1 VESEALDPVG
11 RLSHYEHDA
20 NPVTLASDTE
30 EEKKFDPPPDLL
42 PVLESAARLQEVVPD
57 AVLVGGSDRAGYAGH
72 RISFDHDHVLALQER
87 YEVVLE
93 AVEATDGWA
102 TSVRASR
109 PPMTIM
115 GKLGGIE
122 AGLRQLRRKVPLQT
136 VVVELPGGQHIR
148 IPTIAEALGV
158 KAYLIVQRKQ
168 VRDYLDVAALA
179 DRVGV
184 PQAAGILSDIDSFYL
199 DRSGDDESVV
209 SSLVPR
215 FARPDP
221 RDRQT
226 LAELARY
233 KGLVPRWQDWSET
246 RRVCRDLAQTM
257 LGGGDGV

>member
-1 VESEALDPVG
+1 VESEAPDPVG
-11 RLSHYEHDA
+11 RSSHDEH
-20 NPVTLASDTE
+20 PVTLPSDTE
-30 EEKKFDPPPDLL
+30 EEFDPPADLL

-57 AVLVGGSDRAGYAGH
+57 AVLVGGSVSAGYAGH

-87 YEVVLE
+87 YEAVLE

-102 TSVRASR
+102 TSVRASK

-122 AGLRQLRRKVPLQT
+122 AGLRQLRRKIPLQT

-148 IPTIAEALGV
+148 IPTIAEALRV
-158 KAYLIVQRKQ
+158 KAYLIVQRNQ

-209 SSLVPR
+209 STLVPR
-215 FARPDP
+215 LARPDP

-226 LAELARY
+226 PAELARY

-257 LGGGDGV
+257 LGRGDGV